1 MASLDLAA
9 LEIFCCVAQER
20 SISGAAAR
28 LGRVQSN
35 VSTRLKQLEEML
47 GAVLFVRTRRGLT
60 LTEAGRTLLDYAE
73 RLLALSR
80 EASDALRDGRPRG
93 LLSLGTRESRSEEY
107 KSELQALMTIP
118 TYGVA

>member
-1 MASLDLAA
+1 MIPIISFGEDMASLDLAA

-47 GAVLFVRTRRGLT
+47 GAVLFVRPRRGLT
-60 LTEAGRTLLDYAE
+60 LTAAGRTLLDYAE

-80 EASDALRDGRPRG
+80 EASDRK
-93 LLSLGTRESRSEEY
+93 STRLNYSH
-107 KSELQALMTIP
+107 
-118 TYGVA
+118 

>member
-1 MASLDLAA
+1 MIPIISFGEDMASLDLAA

-47 GAVLFVRTRRGLT
+47 GAVLFVSTRRGLT
-60 LTEAGRTLLDYAE
+60 LTEAGRTLMAYAE
-73 RLLALSR
+73 RLMGKSGRQSAGEGMRGSVR
-80 EASDALRDGRPRG
+80 EDTGGR
-93 LLSLGTRESRSEEY
+93 
-107 KSELQALMTIP
+107 
-118 TYGVA
+118 

>member
-1 MASLDLAA
+1 MIPIISFGEDMASLDLAA

-80 EASDALRDGRPRG
+80 EA
-93 LLSLGTRESRSEEY
+93 RSEEHT
-107 KSELQALMTIP
+107 SELQAPMRS
-118 TYGVA
+118 